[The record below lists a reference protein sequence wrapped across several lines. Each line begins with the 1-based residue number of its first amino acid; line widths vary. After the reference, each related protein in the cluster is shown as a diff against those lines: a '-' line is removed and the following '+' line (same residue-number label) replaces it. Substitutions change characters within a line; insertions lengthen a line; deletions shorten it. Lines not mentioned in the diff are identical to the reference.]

1 MTLNLDFTELHFIE
15 LHFIELHFIELN
27 VIELHLIE
35 LNFNWFSQSADE
47 NDADAIS
54 VQMELYWLVESLQ
67 MAVRLWTAPLSKV
80 SQQSQT

>member
-1 MTLNLDFTELHFIE
+1 MTLNLNFTKLNFIE

-27 VIELHLIE
+27 FMELS
-35 LNFNWFSQSADE
+35 FNWFSQSADE

-54 VQMELYWLVESLQ
+54 VQMELYWLVASLQ

-80 SQQSQT
+80 SQHSQT